1 MVLRPIIPTSFGRN
15 MRKEA
20 DDSVRDCISRIQHKL
35 NHLDALLFEWK
46 IDFSAL
52 LRKNRM
58 LESIGVDYPEQLFL
72 AKGLSTE
79 QLQVRILEGSER
91 LDFERAE
98 DTYRVSQVG
107 NSDAASADNKYCPYC
122 LKH

>member
-1 MVLRPIIPTSFGRN
+1 MVLSPIIPTSFGRN

-72 AKGLSTE
+72 AEGLSTE
-79 QLQVRILEGSER
+79 QLQARILEGSER

>member
-1 MVLRPIIPTSFGRN
+1 MKN
-15 MRKEA
+15 
-20 DDSVRDCISRIQHKL
+20 
-35 NHLDALLFEWK
+35 
-46 IDFSAL
+46 
-52 LRKNRM
+52 RKNRM

-72 AKGLSTE
+72 AEGLSTE
-79 QLQVRILEGSER
+79 QLQARILEGSER
-91 LDFERAE
+91 LDFKRAE